1 MVIILKVKN
10 GFTLIELLAVI
21 VILGV
26 IMTVAIPNVI
36 ATLDKNKKE
45 TFIEDAKKMIS
56 TAEYKIRTD
65 TKIEYPDQYSVTIL
79 SLDLLG
85 TNELEVSPFDT
96 YYSPEKSFVAITKE
110 VISGTETYDYVYYV
124 HLVSCTDKK
133 CENLEQDSVAYNR
146 GINLAALSDLN
157 TADRYDLVLK
167 GTDVTRDLIDNHERI
182 KELLDRDNV
191 NVY

>member
-1 MVIILKVKN
+1 
-10 GFTLIELLAVI
+10 
-21 VILGV
+21 
-26 IMTVAIPNVI
+26 
-36 ATLDKNKKE
+36 
-45 TFIEDAKKMIS
+45 MIS

>member
-1 MVIILKVKN
+1 MVIVLKIKN

-45 TFIEDAKKMIS
+45 TFIEDAKKMVS
-56 TAEYKIRTD
+56 SAEYKIRTD

-79 SLDLLG
+79 PLELLG
-85 TNELEVSPFDT
+85 TNEIEVSPFDT
-96 YYSPEKSFVAITKE
+96 YYSPQKSFVAITKE
-110 VISGTETYDYVYYV
+110 IVSGTESYDYVYYV
-124 HLVSCTDKK
+124 HLVSCTDKN

-146 GINLAALSDLN
+146 GINLAELSDLN

-167 GTDVTRDLIDNHERI
+167 GADVSRDLIHNHEQI
-182 KELLDRDNV
+182 KDLLDRDNV